1 MLDKCATYLASLQS
15 TYIHVVHTR
24 LIRKKIFHQVEKQTS
39 HNMYSLLAYWD
50 RVAGGQILM
59 TAHLFP
65 VMKQSW
71 SCLLFSTPSRSN
83 RIKQSPACYY
93 KENSIIFSYF
103 EVRESYLQLVS
114 VSSTAPI
121 CHVFRPLQDQKH
133 RAEATHK
140 ENDFDFFLLSKSADK
155 EKKIVKWLHFDEKSL
170 A

>member
-1 MLDKCATYLASLQS
+1 MSSPEQNYLSLFAMRYPVLGS
-15 TYIHVVHTR
+15 YER
-24 LIRKKIFHQVEKQTS
+24 KIFHQVEKQTS

-93 KENSIIFSYF
+93 KENSIIFSSF

-121 CHVFRPLQDQKH
+121 CHVFRPLQDQNIEH
-133 RAEATHK
+133 I
-140 ENDFDFFLLSKSADK
+140 FLFFSFFRCSC
-155 EKKIVKWLHFDEKSL
+155 
-170 A
+170 

>member
-1 MLDKCATYLASLQS
+1 MWSYYAIYLASLQS
-15 TYIHVVHTR
+15 TYILHTR
-24 LIRKKIFHQVEKQTS
+24 LIRKKIFHQAEKQTS

-83 RIKQSPACYY
+83 RIKQSQLVITKKTRLFFLLSKSGSQFY
-93 KENSIIFSYF
+93 SY
-103 EVRESYLQLVS
+103 VVS

-121 CHVFRPLQDQKH
+121 CHVFRPHQDQKH
-133 RAEATHK
+133 QTESTYF
-140 ENDFDFFLLSKSADK
+140 EFFPSFDVYVS
-155 EKKIVKWLHFDEKSL
+155 W
-170 A
+170 